1 MIKVGSRVSYLTTA
15 GRWKSAKVTSVTDQ
29 SNLVLAIVLLNGS
42 RTALNGGVA
51 VPKKTSTVGTNVWTV

>member
-1 MIKVGSRVSYLTTA
+1 MLKVGGRVSYLRST
-15 GRWKSAKVTSVTDQ
+15 GKWSSAKITAVTDQ

>member
-1 MIKVGSRVSYLTTA
+1 VLKAGGRISYLSSA
-15 GRWKSAKVTSVTDQ
+15 GRWTSAKITSVTDQ
-29 SNLVLAIVLLNGS
+29 SNLVLAIVNLNGS